1 MTEEIELQ
9 SLRKNNWSDNLHQ
22 SDSEEYHEIGHELL
36 QKTLVSPKSS
46 VSPVKEFDFFAK
58 YNTGSRKFKKK
69 KKPRKKENKAK
80 LITDAISSELANKQL
95 LVENHIALVN
105 ADDRN
110 SYLEKTR
117 TKQILKSTGFRSLDA
132 ENG

>member
-1 MTEEIELQ
+1 MTEDIELQ
-9 SLRKNNWSDNLHQ
+9 SLRKNNWSDTLHQ

-36 QKTLVSPKSS
+36 QETLVSPKSS

-58 YNTGSRKFKKK
+58 YDTGSRKFMKK

-95 LVENHIALVN
+95 LVENHIFVVN